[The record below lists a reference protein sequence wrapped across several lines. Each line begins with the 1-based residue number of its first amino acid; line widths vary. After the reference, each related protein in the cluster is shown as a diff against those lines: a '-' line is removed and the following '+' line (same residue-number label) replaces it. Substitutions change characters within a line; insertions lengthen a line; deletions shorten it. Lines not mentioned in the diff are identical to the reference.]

1 VFLSLAVGAL
11 GSIDVEV
18 DTGGDVLN
26 LDAGHAPT
34 LGVRPDDSAVRRV
47 EGRDET
53 GHGYVR
59 CFTQLDETIHATGAP
74 SIAQTGTNVMFQ
86 EIVYD
91 GLIGD
96 ALPASLRRHVRPA
109 GRADDLPSRRLSRP
123 RGPARLRSAAWI
135 T

>member
-1 VFLSLAVGAL
+1 
-11 GSIDVEV
+11 V

-96 ALPASLRRHVRPA
+96 ALLRRFVVTY
-109 GRADDLPSRRLSRP
+109 DLPGERMIFP
-123 RGPARLRSAAWI
+123 PAD
-135 T
+135 